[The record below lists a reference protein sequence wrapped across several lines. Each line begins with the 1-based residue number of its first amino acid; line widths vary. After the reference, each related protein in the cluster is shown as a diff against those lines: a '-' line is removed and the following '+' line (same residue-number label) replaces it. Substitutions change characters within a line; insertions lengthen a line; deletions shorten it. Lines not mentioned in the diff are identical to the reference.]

1 MWLCLLC
8 VEGSKEIFGIQAGWQ
23 NNFTFRGVHAH
34 TCIYRCRYN
43 TLLSLYTLKRRPPH
57 PLQSTPNCW
66 CFEPFRGCRL
76 GHAAAIKR
84 CLTAT
89 RPLGRMGGWKG
100 CSKNRHHPHS
110 REKGGVLC
118 TLISKTNYISAMQST
133 ALPPQPFPCT
143 HCPGLLRT

>member
-1 MWLCLLC
+1 MWRAARRYLAYR
-8 VEGSKEIFGIQAGWQ
+8 QAGRTTSPSEVRMHILV
-23 NNFTFRGVHAH
+23 FIDVDIIHSFLCTHSSVD
-34 TCIYRCRYN
+34 
-43 TLLSLYTLKRRPPH
+43 PPY
-57 PLQSTPNCW
+57 PLQSTPNRW
-66 CFEPFRGCRL
+66 CFEPFSGCRL

-89 RPLGRMGGWKG
+89 RPLGRTGGWKG